1 MKRMEE
7 TIPLDR
13 LESPRT
19 VFEDIGEANQRPD
32 PLRRLTPTP
41 YTAGLPVM
49 GHTVKLETN
58 DLRIL
63 ERAVEVFAPYPG
75 SLDGDVDFLWRI
87 VIQSHPQM
95 TPPWPKRSAFSGEG
109 LRFAEFGQ
117 RNFMAVDLDA
127 REGIGFLAEG
137 LAKDRLGL
145 ICPFLENMFLMSVGS
160 LGLTSLRAACVA
172 LGEKGLLVFGP
183 PNSGKTTASYLA
195 TKLGLQFHADEGVFL
210 KLETGKLLAWGG
222 FWPIAFRPDA
232 LQFLP
237 ELQGC
242 ARAFSYLDF
251 TFYYVEK
258 PRSETAQACP
268 VTPVCCVFLERKAA
282 SVPSCLSPLSSVELS
297 GRLAEDMLFKDD
309 DQFARQHAPV
319 FKALERLPA
328 YRLAYGGDP
337 AMAAEVF
344 PDLLSTLA

>member
-13 LESPRT
+13 PESPRT
-19 VFEDIGEANQRPD
+19 VFEDIREASQRPD

-75 SLDGDVDFLWRI
+75 SLDGGVDFLWRI

-109 LRFAEFGQ
+109 LRFVEFGQ
-117 RNFMAVDLDA
+117 RNFLAVDLDA

-210 KLETGKLLAWGG
+210 ELETGNLLAWGG
-222 FWPIAFRPDA
+222 FWPVAFRPET
-232 LQFLP
+232 LRFLP

-242 ARAFSYLDF
+242 SRAFSYLDF
-251 TFYYVEK
+251 TFYYVEQ
-258 PRSETAQACP
+258 SQFQALEARR
-268 VTPVCCVFLERKAA
+268 VTPVCSVFLERNTV
-282 SVPSCLSPLSSVELS
+282 SVPRLSPLSSIELS
-297 GRLAEDMLFKDD
+297 RRLAEDLLFKDD
-309 DQFARQHAPV
+309 DRFAQQRAAV
-319 FKALERLPA
+319 LSALERLPA
-328 YRLAYGGDP
+328 YHLAYGDDP
-337 AMAAEVF
+337 ATAARVF
-344 PDLLSTLA
+344 PSLLEVPA